1 VAEQEGELT
10 MRRVPAVRPETAA
23 KVSGLILLLA
33 VELAVFTSLSS
44 DFLTSSNL
52 FNIMA
57 LDTENGIIAL
67 GMAIVIASGGIDL
80 SVGSILALSS
90 VTMGYAVQHGWPV
103 AAAAIV
109 CLLTGLVCGLIN
121 GLLVVVLRLHP
132 LLVTLGTLA
141 VYRGLALGISN
152 GNGFSSFP
160 ASFQYFGQTYLGPVP
175 AQVIAW
181 LLLALAVYLVVNATP
196 AGRRLLAVGINEVAA
211 SFAGIRV
218 GAVRLAVYG
227 SSGLLT
233 GIASLIYSSRVFS
246 ERGDAGAGLELL
258 AIAAVVVGGAS
269 IRGGDI
275 SIARTTLAV
284 IVIGV
289 IPDGLQLAGI
299 DTSWQ
304 YVTIGVV
311 MVAAIVINELFVS
324 RASAIRSWAPWRR
337 TEMEGTWTDSAGVT
351 PSGGKLP

>member
-1 VAEQEGELT
+1 
-10 MRRVPAVRPETAA
+10 MRLPAALRSAPAA
-23 KVSGLILLLA
+23 KVSGLVALLA
-33 VELAVFTSLSS
+33 IELAVFTTLSP

-90 VTMGYAVQHGWPV
+90 VTLGYAVQHGQSVLV
-103 AAAAIV
+103 AAVV
-109 CLLTGLVCGLIN
+109 CLVTGLVCGLIN
-121 GLLVVVLRLHP
+121 GLLVVWLRLHP

-141 VYRGLALGISN
+141 AYRGLALGISN
-152 GNGFSSFP
+152 GNGFSNFPNSFE
-160 ASFQYFGQTYLGPVP
+160 FFGQTYIGPVP
-175 AQVIAW
+175 AQVIVW
-181 LLLALAVYLVVNATP
+181 LLLALAIYLVVHATT

-218 GAVRLAVYG
+218 GGVRLAVYG
-227 SSGLLT
+227 TSGLLT
-233 GIASLIYSSRVFS
+233 GIASLIFSSRVFS
-246 ERGDAGAGLELL
+246 VRGDAGSGLELL

-269 IRGGDI
+269 IRGGEI

-289 IPDGLQLAGI
+289 IPDGLQLANI

-311 MVAAIVINELFVS
+311 MVAAIVINELLVS
-324 RASAIRSWAPWRR
+324 RAPAIRSR
-337 TEMEGTWTDSAGVT
+337 TQIRANEMEDTWRDTDGVAQRGGQQ
-351 PSGGKLP
+351 PSP

>member
-1 VAEQEGELT
+1 
-10 MRRVPAVRPETAA
+10 MRLVPAVRAETAA
-23 KVSGLILLLA
+23 KIGGLVLLLV
-33 VELAVFTSLSS
+33 VELAVFTVLSP

-52 FNIMA
+52 FNVMA

-90 VTMGYAVQHGWPV
+90 VTMGYAVQHGQPV
-103 AAAAIV
+103 AVAAVV

-121 GLLVVVLRLHP
+121 GVLVVVLRLHP

-141 VYRGLALGISN
+141 LYRGLALGISN
-152 GNGFSSFP
+152 GNGFSGFP
-160 ASFQYFGQTYLGPVP
+160 VSFQYFGQTYIGPVP
-175 AQVIAW
+175 AQVIVW
-181 LLLALAVYLVVNATP
+181 LLIALAVYGVVNATP
-196 AGRRLLAVGINEVAA
+196 AGRRLLAVGINELAA

-227 SSGLLT
+227 TSGLLT
-233 GIASLIYSSRVFS
+233 GVASLIYASRVFS
-246 ERGDAGAGLELL
+246 DRGDTGTGLELL

-269 IRGGDI
+269 IRGGEI
-275 SIARTTLAV
+275 SVARTTLAV

-311 MVAAIVINELFVS
+311 MVAAIVINELFAG
-324 RASAIRSWAPWRR
+324 RASALWRRAPWRR
-337 TEMEGTWTDSAGVT
+337 TEMEDAWTDPAGVA
-351 PSGGKLP
+351 

>member
-1 VAEQEGELT
+1 
-10 MRRVPAVRPETAA
+10 MRWVPAVRAETAT
-23 KVSGLILLLA
+23 KVGGLALLLV
-33 VELAVFTSLSS
+33 VELAVFTVLSP

-52 FNIMA
+52 FNVMA

-90 VTMGYAVQHGWPV
+90 VTMGYLVQHGQPVAV
-103 AAAAIV
+103 AAAV
-109 CLLTGLVCGLIN
+109 CLLTGVVCGLIN
-121 GLLVVVLRLHP
+121 GVLVVALRLHP

-141 VYRGLALGISN
+141 LYRGLALGISN
-152 GNGFSSFP
+152 GNGFSGFPVSFE
-160 ASFQYFGQTYLGPVP
+160 YFGQTYIGPVP
-175 AQVIAW
+175 AQVIVW
-181 LLLALAVYLVVNATP
+181 LVLAVAVYAVVNRTP
-196 AGRRLLAVGINEVAA
+196 AGRRLLAVGINEIAA

-233 GIASLIYSSRVFS
+233 GVAALIYSSRVFS
-246 ERGDAGAGLELL
+246 VRGDAGSGLELL

-269 IRGGDI
+269 IRGGEI
-275 SIARTTLAV
+275 SAARTTLAV

-304 YVTIGVV
+304 YVTIGFV
-311 MVAAIVINELFVS
+311 MVTAIVINELFAS
-324 RASAIRSWAPWRR
+324 RASALWSRASWRR
-337 TEMEGTWTDSAGVT
+337 TEMEDAWTDPAGVA
-351 PSGGKLP
+351 

>member
-1 VAEQEGELT
+1 
-10 MRRVPAVRPETAA
+10 MRLPAAARSAPAA
-23 KVSGLILLLA
+23 KVSGLVALL
-33 VELAVFTSLSS
+33 VIELAVFTALSP

-90 VTMGYAVQHGWPV
+90 VTLGYAVQHGQPVLV
-103 AAAAIV
+103 AALV
-109 CLLTGLVCGLIN
+109 CLATGLICGLIN

-141 VYRGLALGISN
+141 AYRGLALGISN
-152 GNGFSSFP
+152 GNGFSNFPNSFE
-160 ASFQYFGQTYLGPVP
+160 FFGQTYIGPVP
-175 AQVIAW
+175 AQVIVW
-181 LLLALAVYLVVNATP
+181 LLLAIAVYLVVHATT

-218 GAVRLAVYG
+218 GGVRLAVYG
-227 SSGLLT
+227 ASGLLT
-233 GIASLIYSSRVFS
+233 GIASLIFSSRVFS
-246 ERGDAGAGLELL
+246 VRGDAGSGLELL
-258 AIAAVVVGGAS
+258 AIAAVVVGGAT
-269 IRGGDI
+269 IRGGEI

-289 IPDGLQLAGI
+289 IPDGLQLANI

-311 MVAAIVINELFVS
+311 MVAAIVINEFLVS
-324 RASAIRSWAPWRR
+324 RASAIRIR
-337 TEMEGTWTDSAGVT
+337 TLSRANEMEDTWRDTDGVAR
-351 PSGGKLP
+351 SGGPQPSP

>member
-1 VAEQEGELT
+1 MRLMPHVRSGTATKVGGLVA
-10 MRRVPAVRPETAA
+10 
-23 KVSGLILLLA
+23 LLV
-33 VELAVFTSLSS
+33 VELAVFTVLSP

-52 FNIMA
+52 FNVMA

-67 GMAIVIASGGIDL
+67 GMALVIASGGIDL

-90 VTMGYAVQHGWPV
+90 VTMGYAVQHGQPV
-103 AAAAIV
+103 AVAAVV

-121 GLLVVVLRLHP
+121 GVLVVVLRLHP

-141 VYRGLALGISN
+141 LYRGLALGISN
-152 GNGFSSFP
+152 GNGFSGYPVSFE
-160 ASFQYFGQTYLGPVP
+160 YFGQTYIGPVP
-175 AQVIAW
+175 AQVIVW
-181 LLLALAVYLVVNATP
+181 LLLALAVYVVVNATP
-196 AGRRLLAVGINEVAA
+196 AGRRLLAVGINELAA

-218 GAVRLAVYG
+218 GAVRLGVYG

-233 GIASLIYSSRVFS
+233 GIASLIYCSRVFS
-246 ERGDAGAGLELL
+246 DRGDSGAGLELL

-269 IRGGDI
+269 IRGGEI
-275 SIARTTLAV
+275 SAARTTLAV

-311 MVAAIVINELFVS
+311 MVTAIVINEMFGR
-324 RASAIRSWAPWRR
+324 RASALWARAPWRK
-337 TEMEGTWTDSAGVT
+337 TEMEDAWKDPAGVA
-351 PSGGKLP
+351 

>member
-1 VAEQEGELT
+1 MKLPGPL
-10 MRRVPAVRPETAA
+10 RPEPTA
-23 KVSGLILLLA
+23 KVASLILLLII
-33 VELAVFTSLSS
+33 ELAVFTALSS

-90 VTMGYAVQHGWPV
+90 VMLGYAVQHGWPV
-103 AAAAIV
+103 LLAV
-109 CLLTGLVCGLIN
+109 LLCLVTGLVCGLIN
-121 GLLVVVLRLHP
+121 GLLVVALRLNP

-141 VYRGLALGISN
+141 AYRGLALGISN
-152 GNGFSSFP
+152 GNGFSDFPTSFE
-160 ASFQYFGQTYLGPVP
+160 FFGQTYIGQVP
-175 AQVIAW
+175 AQVIVW
-181 LLLALAVYLVVNATP
+181 LLLAVAVYLVVQATT

-218 GAVRLAVYG
+218 SGVRLAVYG
-227 SSGLLT
+227 TSGLLT
-233 GIASLIYSSRVFS
+233 GIASLIFSSRVFS
-246 ERGDAGAGLELL
+246 VRGDAGGGLELL

-269 IRGGDI
+269 IRGGEI

-289 IPDGLQLAGI
+289 IPDGLQLANI

-311 MVAAIVINELFVS
+311 MVAAIVINELLVS
-324 RASAIRSWAPWRR
+324 QASVIKIRTSAR
-337 TEMEGTWTDSAGVT
+337 TGEMEDKWNDTSNPDPAPGQGGQQLT
-351 PSGGKLP
+351 P

>member
-1 VAEQEGELT
+1 
-10 MRRVPAVRPETAA
+10 MRLVPAVRAETVT
-23 KVSGLILLLA
+23 KVGGLALLLV
-33 VELAVFTSLSS
+33 VELAVFTVLSP

-52 FNIMA
+52 FNVMA

-67 GMAIVIASGGIDL
+67 GMAVVIASGGIDL

-90 VTMGYAVQHGWPV
+90 VTMGYAVQHGQPV
-103 AAAAIV
+103 AVAAVV

-121 GLLVVVLRLHP
+121 GVLVVALRLHP

-141 VYRGLALGISN
+141 LYRGLALGISN
-152 GNGFSSFP
+152 GNGFSGFPVSFE
-160 ASFQYFGQTYLGPVP
+160 YFGQTYIGPVP
-175 AQVIAW
+175 AQVVAW
-181 LLLALAVYLVVNATP
+181 LVLAVAVYAVVNLTP
-196 AGRRLLAVGINEVAA
+196 AGRRLLAVGINELAA

-227 SSGLLT
+227 TSGLLT
-233 GIASLIYSSRVFS
+233 GIAGLIYASRVFS
-246 ERGDAGAGLELL
+246 DRGDSGTGLELL

-269 IRGGDI
+269 IRGGEI
-275 SIARTTLAV
+275 SVARTTLAV

-311 MVAAIVINELFVS
+311 MVTAIVINELFAR
-324 RASAIRSWAPWRR
+324 RASAIWSRAPWRK
-337 TEMEGTWTDSAGVT
+337 TEMEDTWTDPAGVA
-351 PSGGKLP
+351 

>member
-1 VAEQEGELT
+1 
-10 MRRVPAVRPETAA
+10 MRLMPPVRAETAA
-23 KVSGLILLLA
+23 KVGGLVALLV
-33 VELAVFTSLSS
+33 VELAVFTVLSP

-52 FNIMA
+52 FNVMA

-67 GMAIVIASGGIDL
+67 GMAVVIASGGIDL

-90 VTMGYAVQHGWPV
+90 VTMGYAVQHGQPV
-103 AAAAIV
+103 AVAAVV
-109 CLLTGLVCGLIN
+109 CLLTGLICGLIN

-141 VYRGLALGISN
+141 LYRGLALGISN
-152 GNGFSSFP
+152 GNGFSGFP
-160 ASFQYFGQTYLGPVP
+160 LSFQYFGQTYIGPVP
-175 AQVIAW
+175 AQVIVW
-181 LLLALAVYLVVNATP
+181 LLIALAVYGVVNATP
-196 AGRRLLAVGINEVAA
+196 AGRRLLAVGINELAA

-233 GIASLIYSSRVFS
+233 GIASLIYASRVFS
-246 ERGDAGAGLELL
+246 DRGDSGTGLELL

-269 IRGGDI
+269 IRGGEI
-275 SIARTTLAV
+275 SVARTTLAV

-311 MVAAIVINELFVS
+311 MVTAIVINELFAR
-324 RASAIRSWAPWRR
+324 RASAIWSRAPWRR
-337 TEMEGTWTDSAGVT
+337 TEREDAWTDPAGV
-351 PSGGKLP
+351 G

>member
-1 VAEQEGELT
+1 
-10 MRRVPAVRPETAA
+10 MRLPAAARSAPAA
-23 KVSGLILLLA
+23 KVSGLVALL
-33 VELAVFTSLSS
+33 VIELAVFTALSP

-90 VTMGYAVQHGWPV
+90 VTLGYAVQHGQPVLV
-103 AAAAIV
+103 AALV
-109 CLLTGLVCGLIN
+109 CLATGLICGLIN

-141 VYRGLALGISN
+141 AYRGLALGISN
-152 GNGFSSFP
+152 GNGFSNFPNSFE
-160 ASFQYFGQTYLGPVP
+160 FFGQTYIGPVP
-175 AQVIAW
+175 AQVVVW
-181 LLLALAVYLVVNATP
+181 LLLAIAVYLVVHATT

-218 GAVRLAVYG
+218 GGVRLAVYG
-227 SSGLLT
+227 ASGLLT
-233 GIASLIYSSRVFS
+233 GIASLIFSSRVFS
-246 ERGDAGAGLELL
+246 VRGDAGSGLELL
-258 AIAAVVVGGAS
+258 AIAAVVVGGAT
-269 IRGGDI
+269 IRGGEI

-289 IPDGLQLAGI
+289 IPDGLQLANI

-311 MVAAIVINELFVS
+311 MVAAIVINELLVS
-324 RASAIRSWAPWRR
+324 RASAIRIR
-337 TEMEGTWTDSAGVT
+337 TLSRANEMEDTWRDTDGAAR
-351 PSGGKLP
+351 SGGPQPSP

>member
-1 VAEQEGELT
+1 
-10 MRRVPAVRPETAA
+10 MRLVPALRSEAAA
-23 KVSGLILLLA
+23 KVGGLIALL
-33 VELAVFTSLSS
+33 VIELAVFTVLSP
-44 DFLTSSNL
+44 DFFTSSNL
-52 FNIMA
+52 FNVTA

-67 GMAIVIASGGIDL
+67 GMAVVIASGGIDL

-90 VTMGYAVQHGWPV
+90 VTMGYAVQHGQSLAV
-103 AAAAIV
+103 AALV
-109 CLLTGLVCGLIN
+109 CLGTGLICGLIN
-121 GLLVVVLRLHP
+121 GALVVLLRLHP

-141 VYRGLALGISN
+141 LYRGLALGISN
-152 GNGFSSFP
+152 GNGFSGFPTSFE
-160 ASFQYFGQTYLGPVP
+160 YFGQTYIGPVP
-175 AQVIAW
+175 AQVIVW
-181 LLLALAVYLVVNATP
+181 LLIAVVLYLVVNVTP

-227 SSGLLT
+227 CSGLLT

-246 ERGDAGAGLELL
+246 DRGDSGAGLELL

-269 IRGGDI
+269 IRGGEI
-275 SIARTTLAV
+275 SVARTTLAV

-289 IPDGLQLAGI
+289 IPDGLQLANI

-311 MVAAIVINELFVS
+311 MVAAIVINELLVS
-324 RASAIRSWAPWRR
+324 RAPAIWNRVPWRK
-337 TEMEGTWTDSAGVT
+337 TGMEDTWTDTAGVA
-351 PSGGKLP
+351 GIGEKLS

>member
-1 VAEQEGELT
+1 
-10 MRRVPAVRPETAA
+10 MRLVPAVRAETAT
-23 KVSGLILLLA
+23 KVGGLALLLV
-33 VELAVFTSLSS
+33 VELAVFTVLSP

-52 FNIMA
+52 FNVMA

-90 VTMGYAVQHGWPV
+90 VTMGYAVQHGQPV
-103 AAAAIV
+103 AVAAVV

-141 VYRGLALGISN
+141 LYRGLALGISN
-152 GNGFSSFP
+152 GNGFSGFP
-160 ASFQYFGQTYLGPVP
+160 LSFQYFGQTYIGPVP
-175 AQVIAW
+175 AQVIVW
-181 LLLALAVYLVVNATP
+181 LLLAVAVYAVVNLTP
-196 AGRRLLAVGINEVAA
+196 AGRRLLAVGINELAA

-233 GIASLIYSSRVFS
+233 GIASLIYASRVFS
-246 ERGDAGAGLELL
+246 DRGDTGTGLELL

-269 IRGGDI
+269 IRGGEI
-275 SIARTTLAV
+275 SVARTTLAV

-311 MVAAIVINELFVS
+311 MVTAIVINELFAR
-324 RASAIRSWAPWRR
+324 RASAIWSRAPWRR
-337 TEMEGTWTDSAGVT
+337 TEREDAWTDPAGV
-351 PSGGKLP
+351 G

>member
-1 VAEQEGELT
+1 
-10 MRRVPAVRPETAA
+10 MRLMPPVGSETAA
-23 KVSGLILLLA
+23 KVGGLVALLA
-33 VELAVFTSLSS
+33 VELAVFTVLSP

-52 FNIMA
+52 FNVMA

-67 GMAIVIASGGIDL
+67 GMAVVIASGGIDL

-90 VTMGYAVQHGWPV
+90 VTMGYAVQHGQPV
-103 AAAAIV
+103 AVAAVV
-109 CLLTGLVCGLIN
+109 CLVTGLICGLIN
-121 GLLVVVLRLHP
+121 GVLVVVLRLHP

-141 VYRGLALGISN
+141 LYRGLALGISN
-152 GNGFSSFP
+152 GNGFSGFPTSFE
-160 ASFQYFGQTYLGPVP
+160 YFGQTYIGPVP
-175 AQVIAW
+175 AQVVVW
-181 LLLALAVYLVVNATP
+181 LVLALAVYGVVNATP
-196 AGRRLLAVGINEVAA
+196 AGRRLLAVGINELAA

-233 GIASLIYSSRVFS
+233 GVASLIYSSRVFS
-246 ERGDAGAGLELL
+246 DRGDSGTGLELL

-269 IRGGDI
+269 IRGGEI
-275 SIARTTLAV
+275 SAARTTLAV

-311 MVAAIVINELFVS
+311 MVAAIVINELFGR
-324 RASAIRSWAPWRR
+324 RASALWARAPWRK
-337 TEMEGTWTDSAGVT
+337 TEREDAWKDPAGVV
-351 PSGGKLP
+351 

>member
-1 VAEQEGELT
+1 MKL
-10 MRRVPAVRPETAA
+10 PAVPSPESIA
-23 KVSGLILLLA
+23 KVTGLILLLI
-33 VELAVFTSLSS
+33 VELVVFASLSP

-67 GMAIVIASGGIDL
+67 GMAVVIASGGIDL

-90 VTMGYAVQHGWPV
+90 VTLGYAVQHGQPVLV
-103 AAAAIV
+103 AALV
-109 CLLTGLVCGLIN
+109 CLVTGLVCGLIN
-121 GLLVVVLRLHP
+121 GLLVVLLRLNP

-141 VYRGLALGISN
+141 AYRGLALGISN
-152 GNGFSSFP
+152 GNGFSDFPNSFE
-160 ASFQYFGQTYLGPVP
+160 FFGQTYIGPVP
-175 AQVIAW
+175 AQILVW
-181 LLLALAVYLVVNATP
+181 LMLAVAVYGAVRWTA
-196 AGRRLLAVGINEVAA
+196 AGRRLIAVGINEVAA
-211 SFAGIRV
+211 SFAGVRV
-218 GAVRLAVYG
+218 GSVRLAVYG
-227 SSGLLT
+227 ASGLLT
-233 GIASLIYSSRVFS
+233 GIASLIFSSRVFS
-246 ERGDAGAGLELL
+246 VRGDSGGGLELL

-269 IRGGDI
+269 IRGGEI

-311 MVAAIVINELFVS
+311 MVAAIVVNELL
-324 RASAIRSWAPWRR
+324 ASQASVFRNR
-337 TEMEGTWTDSAGVT
+337 TSGRTGEMEDKWTEVTDPDAAAG
-351 PSGGKLP
+351 

>member
-1 VAEQEGELT
+1 
-10 MRRVPAVRPETAA
+10 MRLMPPVRSETAA
-23 KVSGLILLLA
+23 KVGGLVALLV
-33 VELAVFTSLSS
+33 VELAVFTVLSP

-52 FNIMA
+52 FNVMA

-67 GMAIVIASGGIDL
+67 GMAVVIASGGIDL

-90 VTMGYAVQHGWPV
+90 VTMGYAVQHGQPV
-103 AAAAIV
+103 AVAAVV
-109 CLLTGLVCGLIN
+109 CLLTGLICGLIN

-141 VYRGLALGISN
+141 LYRGLALGISN
-152 GNGFSSFP
+152 GNGFSGFPVSFE
-160 ASFQYFGQTYLGPVP
+160 YFGQTYIGPVP
-175 AQVIAW
+175 AQVVAW
-181 LLLALAVYLVVNATP
+181 LVLAVAVYAVVNLTP
-196 AGRRLLAVGINEVAA
+196 AGRRLLAVGINELAA

-227 SSGLLT
+227 TSGLLT
-233 GIASLIYSSRVFS
+233 GIASLIYASRVFS
-246 ERGDAGAGLELL
+246 DRGDSGAGLELL

-269 IRGGDI
+269 IRGGEI
-275 SIARTTLAV
+275 SVARTTLAV

-311 MVAAIVINELFVS
+311 MVTAIVINELFAR
-324 RASAIRSWAPWRR
+324 RASALWGRAPWRR
-337 TEMEGTWTDSAGVT
+337 TEMEDAWKDSAGVA
-351 PSGGKLP
+351 

>member
-1 VAEQEGELT
+1 
-10 MRRVPAVRPETAA
+10 MRLVPAVRAETAT
-23 KVSGLILLLA
+23 KVGGLALLLV
-33 VELAVFTSLSS
+33 VELAVFTVLSP

-52 FNIMA
+52 FNVMA

-67 GMAIVIASGGIDL
+67 GMAVVIASGGIDL

-90 VTMGYAVQHGWPV
+90 VTMGYAVQHGQPV
-103 AAAAIV
+103 AVAAVV
-109 CLLTGLVCGLIN
+109 CLLTGLICGLIN

-141 VYRGLALGISN
+141 LYRGLALGISN
-152 GNGFSSFP
+152 GNGFSGFPVSFE
-160 ASFQYFGQTYLGPVP
+160 YFGQTYIGPVP
-175 AQVIAW
+175 AQVVAW
-181 LLLALAVYLVVNATP
+181 LVLAVAVYAVVNLTP

-233 GIASLIYSSRVFS
+233 GVASLIYASRVFS
-246 ERGDAGAGLELL
+246 DRGDSGTGLELL

-269 IRGGDI
+269 IRGGEI
-275 SIARTTLAV
+275 SVARTTLAV

-311 MVAAIVINELFVS
+311 MVTAIVINELFAR
-324 RASAIRSWAPWRR
+324 RASALWGRAPWRR
-337 TEMEGTWTDSAGVT
+337 TEMEDAWKDSAGVA
-351 PSGGKLP
+351 